1 MSSFAELSFASSVCS
16 LGVGSLAFDELSFE
30 PPKKPAKNR
39 ANRPKI
45 KSNRMIAPIM
55 ARIFPLPEL
64 FVATVVVA
72 AVAASFKTA
81 SDDLISS
88 TVALSSVKVG
98 SFFSLKVA
106 ALMLSPSFLT

>member
-1 MSSFAELSFASSVCS
+1 
-16 LGVGSLAFDELSFE
+16 
-30 PPKKPAKNR
+30 
-39 ANRPKI
+39 
-45 KSNRMIAPIM
+45 MIAPIM

-72 AVAASFKTA
+72 AVATSFKTA

-98 SFFSLKVA
+98 SFFSLFSLKVA